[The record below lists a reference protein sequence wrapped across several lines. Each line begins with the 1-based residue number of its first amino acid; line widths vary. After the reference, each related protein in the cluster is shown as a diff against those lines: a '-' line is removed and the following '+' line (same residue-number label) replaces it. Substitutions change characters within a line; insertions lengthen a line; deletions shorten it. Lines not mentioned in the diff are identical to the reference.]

1 MQRKEF
7 MMELAM
13 DLVKP
18 WSVLRLANQTLSRTL
33 KEQICTVFGLNPLE
47 QHISAQCIRPM

>member
-47 QHISAQCIRPM
+47 QHISAQFIRPM